1 MEFNFA
7 FAETNILQV
16 QEAFA
21 ENRITSE
28 ELVRLY
34 LERIA
39 RYDKEG
45 PAVNSV
51 LEINPDAVQ
60 TAMALDYERS
70 TLGISSNLHGIP
82 ILIKDNIETAD
93 KMHTSAGSLALKDAY
108 AGRDAFI
115 IKKLRRAG
123 AIILGKTNM
132 TEWANYMSDTMP
144 AGYSSRGGQVL
155 NPYGPKTLSPGGSS
169 SGSGAAVTCNF
180 CCAALGTETS
190 GSIVDPSSILSI
202 VGIKPT
208 VGLVSRNGIIPAAY
222 GQDTAGTM
230 TRSVEDGALLLGA
243 IAGYD
248 CEDPITALCRDKSYS
263 DYTRFLDKNGLSG
276 IRIGVLRKNYFDDL
290 TEEEVEIMENSLNI
304 LRGNGAVIIDD
315 ITLPNN
321 NKESSK
327 RINLYE
333 FKRDINHYL
342 SGLDAHLPV
351 HSLSELIAYHKT
363 CPETM
368 LKFGQSYLEFAEQT
382 SGSLKEADYILK
394 GLNQRVSSRK
404 AIEDILLEYKADVL
418 VSPGDKA
425 ALIINMAG
433 FPMVTVPAGIQ
444 KNGKCLGITFT
455 AEAFS
460 EPRLLKYAYA
470 FEQHAQKRTPPPV

>member
-7 FAETNILQV
+7 FAESGILQI

-28 ELVRLY
+28 ELVKLY

-45 PAVNSV
+45 PAVNSI

-60 TAMALDYERS
+60 TAMVLDYERN
-70 TLGISSNLHGIP
+70 TLGLSSSLHGIP

-144 AGYSSRGGQVL
+144 TGYSSRGGQVL

-169 SGSGAAVTCNF
+169 SGSGTAVTCNF

-190 GSIVDPSSILSI
+190 GSIVDPSSILGI

-230 TRSVEDGALLLGA
+230 TRSVEDGALLLGV

-248 CEDPITALCRDKSYS
+248 CEDPITALGRDKSYS
-263 DYTRFLDKNGLSG
+263 DYTRFLDKEGLCG
-276 IRIGVLRKNYFDDL
+276 IRIGVLRNYFDEL
-290 TEEEVEIMENSLNI
+290 TEEEVVIMENSLNI
-304 LRGNGAVIIDD
+304 LREKGAVIIDN
-315 ITLPNN
+315 ITLPKN

-333 FKRDINHYL
+333 FKRGINHYL
-342 SGLDAHLPV
+342 SGQNAYLPV
-351 HSLSELIAYHKT
+351 HSLSELIEFHKT
-363 CPETM
+363 CPETT

-382 SGSLKEADYILK
+382 SGSLKEAEYILK
-394 GLNQRVSSRK
+394 GLNQRALSRK
-404 AIEDILLEYKADVL
+404 AIQDILLEYKVDVL
-418 VSPGDKA
+418 VTPGDKA

-444 KNGKCLGITFT
+444 KDGKCLGITFT

-460 EPRLLKYAYA
+460 EPRLIKYAYA
-470 FEQHAQKRTPPPV
+470 FEQHAKKRIPPPV

>member
-1 MEFNFA
+1 MEHNFS
-7 FAETNILQV
+7 FAETSILLV

-28 ELVRLY
+28 ELVRQY
-34 LERIA
+34 LERIG
-39 RYDKEG
+39 RFDKKG

-51 LEINPDAVQ
+51 LEINTDAVQ

-108 AGRDAFI
+108 AKRDAFI

-144 AGYSSRGGQVL
+144 AGYSSRGSQVL
-155 NPYGPKTLSPGGSS
+155 NPYGLKTLSPGGSS

-190 GSIVDPSSILSI
+190 GSIVDPCSILGI

-208 VGLVSRNGIIPAAY
+208 VGLVSRNGLIPAAY

-230 TRSVEDGALLLGA
+230 TRSVEDGAILLGA

-248 CEDPITALCRDKSYS
+248 CEDPITALSRDKSYS
-263 DYTRFLDKNGLSG
+263 DYTKFLDINGLSG
-276 IRIGVLRKNYFDDL
+276 IRIGVLRNYFDGL
-290 TEEEVEIMENSLNI
+290 TEEEAEIMENSLNI
-304 LRGNGAVIIDD
+304 LRENGAVIIDN
-315 ITLPNN
+315 ITLPEY

-342 SGLDAHLPV
+342 SGLNAYLPV
-351 HSLSELIAYHKT
+351 HSLSELIDFHKT

-382 SGSLKEADYILK
+382 SGALIEEEYILK
-394 GLNQRVSSRK
+394 GLNQRALSRK
-404 AIEDILLEYKADVL
+404 AIQDSLLEYKADVL
-418 VSPGDKA
+418 VSPGDEA

-444 KNGKCLGITFT
+444 KDGKCLGITFT

-470 FEQHAQKRTPPPV
+470 FEQHAKKRTPPPF